1 MFGGSK
7 ATGFGF
13 GSSIGG
19 TSAPPA
25 SSSGFSFGQPA
36 KTTEGGEEKKPA
48 ASTGFAFGSSGSS
61 STPSTGL
68 SFGSTSTT
76 PASNGFAFSAV
87 KPVEASTST
96 PTSTEASP
104 APEASTSDSSSSTNQ
119 TPGANPFAAPGAGE
133 EGEVVR
139 HTVRGKLWKLKDG
152 AHDLGVA
159 NISIKEREEDG
170 KKKLR
175 LLARNEVNGAVLMNF
190 SLYPNF
196 APKVEKAFIT
206 FLGFDAE
213 GKPMQ
218 YRIRV
223 KTKEMVEELDQKLQE
238 AIKEL

>member
-175 LLARNEVNGAVLMNF
+175 LLARNEVNGAVLMVSTSPILSF
-190 SLYPNF
+190 
-196 APKVEKAFIT
+196 V
-206 FLGFDAE
+206 
-213 GKPMQ
+213 
-218 YRIRV
+218 
-223 KTKEMVEELDQKLQE
+223 
-238 AIKEL
+238 